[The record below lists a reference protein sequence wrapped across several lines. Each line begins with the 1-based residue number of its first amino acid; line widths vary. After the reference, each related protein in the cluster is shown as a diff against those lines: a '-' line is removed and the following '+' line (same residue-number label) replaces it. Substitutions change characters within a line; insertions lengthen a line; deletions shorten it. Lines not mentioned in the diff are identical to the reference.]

1 MRNPELDLDS
11 RRPTM
16 DFDIS
21 FVFPSL
27 TDDSRANTNKKEI
40 EGCRHLAVG
49 ENPPPFSSTEK
60 YVPKPSDPSS
70 TDQVRQYSGPQTF
83 RPRKN
88 ESCTESRI
96 SSERS
101 YSVSPSP
108 GQRWGQGLLCS
119 GPSPPKSG
127 HIILYRAFSTV
138 PLCPT
143 TSLHEKQC
151 ADIASCVQARGN
163 PWGQMADF
171 HNKDFI
177 VPYSCLLVSRKLPA
191 KIVTPSRRQS
201 SFAWPWR
208 DATRIDPTVAS
219 QELLYGL
226 QRQPIDILL
235 QVRSLDGLNDA
246 TPGPV
251 ASSSTPLSKG
261 RDRRTGAQIAQEH

>member
-1 MRNPELDLDS
+1 M
-11 RRPTM
+11 
-16 DFDIS
+16 
-21 FVFPSL
+21 
-27 TDDSRANTNKKEI
+27 
-40 EGCRHLAVG
+40 
-49 ENPPPFSSTEK
+49 PPPCSWGESPAIL
-60 YVPKPSDPSS
+60 VN
-70 TDQVRQYSGPQTF
+70 
-83 RPRKN
+83 RKI
-88 ESCTESRI
+88 CTETLRSILDRPSPTI
-96 SSERS
+96 FRSPNIPSPEERVLS
-101 YSVSPSP
+101 PSPEYHQSGLIAFTPSP

-119 GPSPPKSG
+119 GPSPPKFG
-127 HIILYRAFSTV
+127 HIILYRAFSTA

-163 PWGQMADF
+163 PWGQMADL

-177 VPYSCLLVSRKLPA
+177 VTYSCLLVSRKLPA

-251 ASSSTPLSKG
+251 ASSSTPLSRG